1 MYTTVED
8 ERKKAARE
16 KEEKV
21 AVAHDEATREE
32 DEARVSVTVED
43 DRKKVKWCVKK
54 RKKRWRVTNR
64 RGEKLITMCV
74 CGILRYSNKKKRA
87 RARTRERVLRA
98 QKRERNRVTDKQS
111 KREQE
116 KERGWGLGTVRDRV
130 VRENKTRMGERKY
143 MIGV

>member
-1 MYTTVED
+1 VV
-8 ERKKAARE
+8 RE
-16 KEEKV
+16 KEEKTV
-21 AVAHDEATREE
+21 ARDES
-32 DEARVSVTVED
+32 ARGKIDYHV
-43 DRKKVKWCVKK
+43 CV
-54 RKKRWRVTNR
+54 WDL
-64 RGEKLITMCV
+64 EIQQQ
-74 CGILRYSNKKKRA
+74 KKRA